1 MGDGRKVRYLLSQSC
16 IRLGRSPFNDLTFD
30 DPKIARNQLE
40 LRYRKGAY
48 TLVDSSGRGTKVNGR
63 SASRRRLKP
72 GDIIQLGDIRLV
84 YAIPDKVKAD
94 PLDDSHFTRPLPEK
108 NTEPTSGRLCWKTGR
123 RQRHFEIEGPV
134 FIGASDKADIQLEDD
149 FVSKNH
155 CQLEPGIG
163 GLMLRDLMSTN
174 GTWIDS
180 TRIIEALIAP
190 KTRFKVGRTEFL
202 YEGSITNKHDAS
214 PVDFFGMIGRNPDLL
229 AVQSLI
235 RRMAPLDETVLI
247 LGESGTGKELVA
259 RALHTL
265 SPRKEEP
272 FVTVNCAALS
282 PELIESEL
290 FGHEKGAFTGAGAK
304 RTGAFEAAASGTI
317 FLDEIGELP
326 LALQPKLLRTLDS
339 GEVKPVGSS
348 RTLTHRAR
356 VLTATNRNLRTC
368 ISDKRFRGDLYFRL
382 SSLPIELPPLRNR
395 NDDISLLVD
404 YFLSKAGVTADLDEN
419 ARQAMCNHSWPGN
432 IRELKN
438 VLTTTLCYHPEISIE
453 GLIKED
459 MIDLWRTT
467 LDPRGYESNIESF
480 FDRYSG
486 QTLQE
491 AESELICEAFQH
503 FGGNKR
509 QVCLALNISKSTL
522 YGKIRRYKLKL

>member
-1 MGDGRKVRYLLSQSC
+1 MRYLLSQGC
-16 IRLGRSPFNDLTFD
+16 IRIGRSPFNDLTFD
-30 DPKIARNQLE
+30 EPQIARNQLE
-40 LRYRKGAY
+40 LRYRNGSY
-48 TLVDSSGRGTKVNGR
+48 TLTDSSGCGTMVNGR
-63 SASRRRLKP
+63 SAGRRRLKP
-72 GDIIQLGDIRLV
+72 GDTIQLGDIRLV
-84 YAIPDKVKAD
+84 YAIPEKGEAD
-94 PLDDSHFTRPLPEK
+94 SLDGNHFTALLPEK
-108 NTEPTSGRLCWKTGR
+108 NTERASGRVSWKTGR
-123 RQRHFEIEGPV
+123 RRRHFEIEGPV
-134 FIGASDKADIQLEDD
+134 FIGASDQADIQLEDD

-180 TRIIEALIAP
+180 TRIIEAIIAP
-190 KTRFKVGRTEFL
+190 KTRFKVGTTEFL
-202 YEGSITNKHDAS
+202 YEGSITSKHDFS
-214 PVDFFGMIGRNPDLL
+214 PIDFFGMIGRNSDLL

-247 LGESGTGKELVA
+247 VGESGTGKELVA
-259 RALHTL
+259 RALHAL
-265 SPRKEEP
+265 SHRKEEP

-304 RTGAFEAAASGTI
+304 RTGAFEAAAAGTI

-348 RTLTHRAR
+348 LTLTHRAR
-356 VLTATNRNLRTC
+356 VLTATNRNLKTC
-368 ISDKRFRGDLYFRL
+368 IGNKRFRGDLYFRL

-395 NDDISLLVD
+395 SDDILLLVE
-404 YFLSKAGVTADLDEN
+404 YFLSKAGVKAHLTED
-419 ARQAMCNHSWPGN
+419 ARKAMCSHSWPGN

-438 VLTTTLCYHPEISIE
+438 VLTTTLCHHPEISIE

-459 MIDLWRTT
+459 MINLWRAT
-467 LDPRGYESNIESF
+467 LDPRGYEGNIESF

-491 AESELICEAFQH
+491 AESELIREAFQH
-503 FGGNKR
+503 FGGNKN
-509 QVCLALNISKSTL
+509 QVCRALNISKSTL